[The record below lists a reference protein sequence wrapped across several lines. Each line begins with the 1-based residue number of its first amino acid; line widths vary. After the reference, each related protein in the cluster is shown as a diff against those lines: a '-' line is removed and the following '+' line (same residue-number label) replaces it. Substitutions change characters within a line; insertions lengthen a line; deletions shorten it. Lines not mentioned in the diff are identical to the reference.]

1 MKTIGRSRFAFA
13 SDACRSRPLRPG
25 MRRSVTMQAI
35 PSRGGRSRYSCADAN
50 ASTWKPAAR
59 NWRASARRTDASSSM
74 TNTEPERMV
83 AELDAGI
90 AWTAADA
97 EDRPQLYGT
106 RLQVSDRAAVSA
118 IADSPP
124 VPLVRAQAP
133 SNGARLALARPAAGQ
148 LTLRQHQAVRHRPLL
163 LPQETIPDAGEG
175 LDD

>member
-1 MKTIGRSRFAFA
+1 MNTIGSSRFAFA

-74 TNTEPERMV
+74 TNTEPRKTVGVVEP
-83 AELDAGI
+83 DAGI

-97 EDRPQLYGT
+97 EDRRRLYGT
-106 RLQVSDRAAVSA
+106 RLQECDRAAA
-118 IADSPP
+118 RAD
-124 VPLVRAQAP
+124 R
-133 SNGARLALARPAAGQ
+133 RLARGAPRQGAAA
-148 LTLRQHQAVRHRPLL
+148 L
-163 LPQETIPDAGEG
+163 
-175 LDD
+175 

>member
-1 MKTIGRSRFAFA
+1 
-13 SDACRSRPLRPG
+13 
-25 MRRSVTMQAI
+25 MRRSLTMQAI

-83 AELDAGI
+83 GVAEVDAGI

-97 EDRPQLYGT
+97 EDRRQLYGT

-118 IADSPP
+118 IADSAP
-124 VPLVRAQAP
+124 VPLVRARAP
-133 SNGARLALARPAAGQ
+133 CNGARCASSFGRWPAYVA
-148 LTLRQHQAVRHRPLL
+148 P
-163 LPQETIPDAGEG
+163 
-175 LDD
+175 